1 MNIIFWGTPEYSVQS
16 LKKINE
22 SNHNVIAV
30 VTQPDKKRGRGNKLI
45 PSKVKEFAKK
55 MNIQVFT
62 PEMIKNNDQF
72 ISKIKEFSC
81 DLFIVVAYGKI
92 LPKNILE
99 IPRYGSWNAH
109 ASLLPRWRGAAP
121 IQWSLLS
128 GDSYTGV
135 GIMKMDEG
143 LDTGDLLI
151 EKKINIDKTDNL
163 ETLSQKLS
171 KLSSTLFLEALSIIS
186 KSTTSN
192 RKLELIK
199 QQNLK
204 REIIYARMI
213 KKLDYK
219 IDWDNKAIDIF
230 NKVIGLYPLAYTKY
244 KGKNIKIL
252 KIQILNTD
260 ESNFNEFKIS
270 NKEKAGLI
278 IGIIKNKGIVIST
291 KDYPV
296 ILLEGKLEGKNI
308 SSKNQLIQQLSPIIG
323 EEFRD

>member
-186 KSTTSN
+186 KSSTSN

-204 REIIYARMI
+204 REI
-213 KKLDYK
+213 
-219 IDWDNKAIDIF
+219 IF

-278 IGIIKNKGIVIST
+278 TGIIKNKGIVIST
-291 KDYPV
+291 KNYPV